1 VVAAPAQIVDPAMR
15 RIIQIIGLAS
25 GEPSE
30 ADGQYVRGY
39 TPDGHDGRGD
49 LVLTRHRGQAKR
61 YPSTAAAMSE
71 LRRVS
76 ATHPTRVDGKPN
88 RPLSAFNVSI
98 EEDDD

>member
-1 VVAAPAQIVDPAMR
+1 
-15 RIIQIIGLAS
+15 
-25 GEPSE
+25 
-30 ADGQYVRGY
+30 
-39 TPDGHDGRGD
+39 
-49 LVLTRHRGQAKR
+49 VLTRHRGQAKR